1 MRTKNLL
8 TKTLL
13 LASFLLAGAS
23 HVWAT
28 DIPLPVGTY
37 LTTSEATTT
46 GTIKNNDNGNLG
58 SIKKTDTPTTATF
71 SSLTVSAT
79 QNLVLTFLT
88 GNNNDSSPKVT
99 VTLNNGTSDIYTT
112 GEIAIEKTAGS
123 WTPSTKHI
131 FDLGDVPAGTY
142 SLKFTFDNSNTNDY
156 VCNLGSIGIYNK
168 TTFDATIDAIPGGIT
183 LTKGVYKGPKT
194 ENDGANVGYVQNN
207 GTAAYTFYS
216 SMDGAYD
223 MTLDICRYNQG
234 GTMNVKIVD
243 LATGAEDYNQDYTI
257 ASNAPGSY
265 TENSISIP
273 NITKGYKTMT
283 FTFSNGNSYICNYKN
298 INFAFKGT
306 AAEFTAYTITGQT
319 IDAGTDTDYLCNLPV
334 SYDATTTFAIGAT
347 NGTIVVSAKDAD
359 NNDVSVTDNHDGTYT
374 IPTPGLNTYTIATAT
389 LTANPGAI
397 ASKTTCTLKIFRI
410 GEVSLTDIKVDGTS
424 IDVLETINTSPYTAT
439 YGACYTTAPVVTATQ
454 IDGAAATISTPVISG
469 STYTY
474 TIHAA
479 IDGTEIVRDYT
490 LVLNNVH
497 VYEATGVEESV
508 NIKNNEGT
516 RDNDSWTNGIY
527 TLSTTSLDGY
537 NQYFKMN
544 GNDYIIS
551 LPSDVIVKQLIFKE
565 CSNNYAGNNARLL
578 SVTSTGATAYI
589 PVDNKFY
596 HESEGAKH
604 DIIVNIEG
612 HTAGTD
618 ILFNMPKSGQPMTW
632 IQLTTVKSNPGTAPQ
647 KTAEEV
653 NVVNNHAVVTL
664 TFDREIPNDV
674 TASVLNGSS
683 VESTVT
689 AEGGSAILVF
699 PIWGLNYST
708 NYNLNIAVGAVAD
721 AYGNSNTEAIS
732 VAVNTEA
739 KPAVAAAV
747 YDYVVS
753 NADELDAAIAAL
765 KVSNK
770 TSDAARKTVFL
781 KNGNYSYGTLTGTYQ
796 YNVSLKIDN
805 WNDIYNVSLIGESK
819 DGVLI
824 EGTTDGITSS
834 TLNLG
839 NGTGIYLQDMTIRN
853 NYDYPAA
860 DKGVSVAV
868 TGGNKAI
875 LKNVAMQ
882 ACQDTYVTGK
892 RTYLEGCDIYG
903 TVDFICGGGD
913 IYFNQCNLILIYRED
928 DKGKEKGD
936 VIVAPN
942 TTADTKWGYVFQGC
956 TIKAREGEKTVSE
969 KSYSLGRPWQNEPRT
984 YYLNTTME
992 VLPEDNGWSG
1002 MGNLPTHFYE
1012 YNSMDQNGNALDL
1025 TVRGNSPTSTNTYTP
1040 VLTDEEAAKYT
1051 VENVLGGTDSWLPT
1065 EYTVELAAPTVSL
1078 ADGNLSWTTVDDAR
1092 CYVIFK
1098 NGEYLANVTGTS
1110 YAIDGEGLYA
1120 VRAANEMGGLGA
1132 ASTSVVLKR
1141 NIAANKWS
1149 TIVLPFDIAASDIET
1164 VFGAGASVAELTGGT
1179 ATQMNFTTTLT
1190 DNKMKAN
1197 QPYAIKVTS
1206 SFTAA
1211 AINSVTI
1218 VEEDTP
1224 TQHVANWDFVGTYTN
1239 GNIPQD
1245 SYFFNSNKLWQA
1257 EDDTNTIAPFR
1268 AYFTFTGGA
1277 AARNVNFVID
1287 NGGTT
1292 GISLTPYPSPKGEGS
1307 EFFNLAGQRVNKSYK
1322 GVVIVNGK
1330 KVLKK

>member
-1 MRTKNLL
+1 MKTKIFL

-13 LASFLLAGAS
+13 LVSLLLGGTS

-28 DIPLPVGTY
+28 DIPLSVGTY

-46 GTIKNNDNGNLG
+46 GYINNNDGGNLG

-71 SSLTVSAT
+71 SSLTVSET

-88 GNNNDSSPKVT
+88 GNNNNSSPKVT
-99 VTLNNGTSDIYTT
+99 VTLNNGTSDIFTT
-112 GEIAIEKTAGS
+112 GEVAIEKTAGS

-131 FDLGDVPAGTY
+131 FDLGAVPAGTY

-216 SMDGAYD
+216 SMEGAYD
-223 MTLDICRYNQG
+223 MALDIYRYNQG

-257 ASNAPGSY
+257 ASDAPGSY

-334 SYDATTTFAIGAT
+334 NYDATTTFAIGAT

-389 LTANPGAI
+389 LTANPGAV

-424 IDVLETINTSPYTAT
+424 IDVLTDINNAPYAAT

-454 IDGAAATISTPVISG
+454 IDNNAATISTPAISG
-469 STYTY
+469 NTYTY

-479 IDGTEIVRDYT
+479 IAGTDIQRDYT

-497 VYEATGVEESV
+497 VYTATGDEEAV

-544 GNDYIIS
+544 GNDYTIS
-551 LPSDVIVKQLIFKE
+551 LPSDVVVKQLIFKE

-618 ILFNMPKSGQPMTW
+618 IQFNMPKSGQPMTW

-647 KTAEEV
+647 KIDETI

-674 TASVLNGSS
+674 NATINNT
-683 VESTVT
+683 TVT
-689 AEGGSAILVF
+689 AEGGSAVLVF
-699 PIWGLNYST
+699 PIWGLDYST
-708 NYNLNIAVGAVAD
+708 NYTMTIAAGAVKD
-721 AYGNSNTEAIS
+721 SYDNTNTEAIS

-770 TSDAARKTVFL
+770 TADAARKTVFL

-913 IYFNQCNLILIYRED
+913 IFFKENNLILVYRPE
-928 DKGKEKGD
+928 GKGD

-956 TIKAREGEKTVSE
+956 TIKAREGETMLAE
-969 KSYSLGRPWQNEPRT
+969 KNYSLGRPWQNEPRT

-992 VLPEDNGWSG
+992 ILPSDNGWSG
-1002 MGNLPTHFYE
+1002 MSNINTHFYE
-1012 YNSMDQNGNALDL
+1012 YNSLDKDGNALDL
-1025 TVRGNSPTSTNTYTP
+1025 SDRLNSPSSTNHYTP
-1040 VLTDEEAAKYT
+1040 VLTVEEAQKFT

-1065 EYTVELAAPTVSL
+1065 DYTIEVAAPTVSL
-1078 ADGNLSWTTVDDAR
+1078 SDGNLSWTTVDDAR
-1092 CYVIFK
+1092 CYVVFK
-1098 NGEYLANVTGTS
+1098 NGEYLTHVTGTS
-1110 YAIDGEGLYA
+1110 YAIDEEGVYA

-1132 ASTSVVLKR
+1132 ASTGVVFKR
-1141 NIAANKWS
+1141 NISANKWS

-1164 VFGAGASVAELTGGT
+1164 VFGADAIVAELTDGT
-1179 ATQMNFTTTLT
+1179 DTQINFTTTLT

-1197 QPYAIKVTS
+1197 QPYAIKVAS
-1206 SFTAA
+1206 AFTAA
-1211 AINSVTI
+1211 AISIQPSTLQPSK
-1218 VEEDTP
+1218 ETP

-1239 GNIPQD
+1239 GIIPQD

-1257 EDDTNTIAPFR
+1257 TDDTNTIAPFR

-1277 AARNVNFVID
+1277 AARDINFVID
-1287 NGGTT
+1287 GETT
-1292 GISLTPYPSPKGEGS
+1292 GINRPSSQPHSTTEGS
-1307 EFFNLAGQRVNKSYK
+1307 SYYTLDGRKLSGKPTQK
-1322 GVVIVNGK
+1322 GVYIVNGK
-1330 KVLKK
+1330 KLLKK